1 MPSIDAD
8 TPLPSSE
15 GITETSSSPAS
26 PVNRQR
32 TPSVS
37 ITPPSGRTRGESHEL
52 TSAIGNIRLSDT
64 NGRATLSPEPRR
76 SRNGTPRRRR
86 SSTGAV
92 EQHDVADEELPDD
105 AFHSPEFQGAFRDA
119 KQLMSNIQSVLGS
132 SNIHEAHESTM
143 GKLHEDAGRL
153 AAFEYP
159 ATRTV
164 GFARVV
170 CSIRSSI
177 QKGLQGLNN
186 GEACTCVVTE
196 YHYHSRDTLDIRVNL
211 FSIEE
216 LQDQLGRLLQVYR
229 TFELHRDEITD
240 AAERQD
246 MEANAK
252 VAKDTFQAMFRGRL
266 TDEAFLIRESYGD
279 VLDRLTRWA
288 ADARPSPLRTW
299 TGLSPQVCSNILMA
313 LSSEPASRDSPATWP
328 YIRSINRGLIL
339 VDLPGLRDLN
349 SARRIITERYL
360 LECNEIFAIC
370 NIGRAAT
377 DEGVHQVFDL
387 ADRARLSNVGIV
399 CTRSDDI
406 DPEESIRDWPGRRA
420 RHIEQLLEYIETTN
434 KEIEE
439 LKADIEDYEAADLSE
454 HERRELAECREDLRQ
469 ARLKEYLITT
479 RNRIIIDSLTN
490 TYAGRV
496 TDSRVFCVSNT
507 IYWQNRT
514 ARKSEA
520 ERYLHLSGILQVRKH
535 CISIVANSQRRIAT
549 QYMKD
554 QIPALL
560 ADIELWVQS
569 GARTASEERRE
580 ALCQTLDS
588 DFASRA
594 FCRLARGY
602 NEDFTEY
609 VYNSSYSAFCRNFGD
624 YCTPAIGSRNWNE
637 EAMDEMVSDLG
648 GPWEEMC
655 GSLRERQSSM
665 LENAD
670 EFADMAIEKLE
681 EHDSVDSLTQ
691 ALEHRQSIFLAAIEK
706 VNDDFENNLSN
717 PTDIGMSRLALS
729 DSDKTV
735 RDWFVET
742 TKSLGCKVT
751 IDSIGNI
758 FAIRPGRK
766 DGPPTMAGSHLDTQP
781 TGGRYDGILGIQAG
795 IEMLKILQDHDVE
808 TEYPVGVVNWTNMM
822 ASGVWAEAISEE
834 RAHSLKEVS
843 GNATVK
849 SELKRIGYL
858 GDTPASYKAMPI
870 GAHFELHIEQGPILE
885 RAGKNIGVVQGVQ
898 AYKWF
903 TIDITGRADALLL
916 AARLITHSHRLAT
929 KHKALAST
937 GILNLTPG
945 STNTIPG
952 HVSFTLDIR
961 SPSDETVEKL
971 EEELR
976 RDFDL
981 LAQGTDVD
989 GLLAGSTP
997 ALPLSLKWRTDT
1009 ISTATKFH
1017 PDCIQAVR
1025 ESAESIL
1032 GKDAA
1037 IDISSGAGHDS
1048 VYTNKHCPTTMI
1060 FIPCKGGV
1068 SHNPEEYS
1076 SPEECAIGAEVLCQA
1091 VVRYDQKRV

>member
-1 MPSIDAD
+1 MSSR
-8 TPLPSSE
+8 TMLRHGLRPLRSHVLFRRYIS
-15 GITETSSSPAS
+15 
-26 PVNRQR
+26 
-32 TPSVS
+32 
-37 ITPPSGRTRGESHEL
+37 TRDMTATDLKKLKVDQS
-52 TSAIGNIRLSDT
+52 RL
-64 NGRATLSPEPRR
+64 
-76 SRNGTPRRRR
+76 
-86 SSTGAV
+86 
-92 EQHDVADEELPDD
+92 
-105 AFHSPEFQGAFRDA
+105 
-119 KQLMSNIQSVLGS
+119 M
-132 SNIHEAHESTM
+132 
-143 GKLHEDAGRL
+143 
-153 AAFEYP
+153 
-159 ATRTV
+159 
-164 GFARVV
+164 
-170 CSIRSSI
+170 
-177 QKGLQGLNN
+177 
-186 GEACTCVVTE
+186 
-196 YHYHSRDTLDIRVNL
+196 DTL
-211 FSIEE
+211 
-216 LQDQLGRLLQVYR
+216 
-229 TFELHRDEITD
+229 H
-240 AAERQD
+240 
-246 MEANAK
+246 
-252 VAKDTFQAMFRGRL
+252 DTCKWG
-266 TDEAFLIRESYGD
+266 
-279 VLDRLTRWA
+279 
-288 ADARPSPLRTW
+288 
-299 TGLSPQVCSNILMA
+299 TGLK
-313 LSSEPASRDSPATWP
+313 W
-328 YIRSINRGLIL
+328 
-339 VDLPGLRDLN
+339 
-349 SARRIITERYL
+349 
-360 LECNEIFAIC
+360 
-370 NIGRAAT
+370 
-377 DEGVHQVFDL
+377 
-387 ADRARLSNVGIV
+387 
-399 CTRSDDI
+399 
-406 DPEESIRDWPGRRA
+406 
-420 RHIEQLLEYIETTN
+420 
-434 KEIEE
+434 
-439 LKADIEDYEAADLSE
+439 
-454 HERRELAECREDLRQ
+454 
-469 ARLKEYLITT
+469 
-479 RNRIIIDSLTN
+479 
-490 TYAGRV
+490 
-496 TDSRVFCVSNT
+496 
-507 IYWQNRT
+507 
-514 ARKSEA
+514 
-520 ERYLHLSGILQVRKH
+520 
-535 CISIVANSQRRIAT
+535 
-549 QYMKD
+549 
-554 QIPALL
+554 
-560 ADIELWVQS
+560 
-569 GARTASEERRE
+569 
-580 ALCQTLDS
+580 
-588 DFASRA
+588 
-594 FCRLARGY
+594 
-602 NEDFTEY
+602 
-609 VYNSSYSAFCRNFGD
+609 GD
-624 YCTPAIGSRNWNE
+624 
-637 EAMDEMVSDLG
+637 
-648 GPWEEMC
+648 
-655 GSLRERQSSM
+655 
-665 LENAD
+665 
-670 EFADMAIEKLE
+670 
-681 EHDSVDSLTQ
+681 
-691 ALEHRQSIFLAAIEK
+691 
-706 VNDDFENNLSN
+706 N
-717 PTDIGMSRLALS
+717 PTDTGMSRLALS

-766 DGPPTMAGSHLDTQP
+766 DGPPTVAGSHLDTQP

-808 TEYPVGVVNWTNMM
+808 TEYPVGVVNWTNEEGARFPISMM
-822 ASGVWAEAISEE
+822 ASGVWAEAIPEE

-903 TIDITGRADALLL
+903 TIDITGRDAHTGSTPFSDRADALLL